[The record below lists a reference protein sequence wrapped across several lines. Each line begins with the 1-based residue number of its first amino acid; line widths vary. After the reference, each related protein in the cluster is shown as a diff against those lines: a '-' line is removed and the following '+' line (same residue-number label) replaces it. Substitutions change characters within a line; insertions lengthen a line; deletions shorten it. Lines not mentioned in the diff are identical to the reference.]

1 MGQLDVI
8 AANIYDTEF
17 YAEVATPEEIAASK
31 TRISAWLETNIGQLN
46 ILLNSSY
53 RVEAN
58 NDVSPTLVSE
68 EIAIFIQLYL
78 KAHYKRESQ
87 SILKNLSSYTSTTP
101 STAVT
106 TMSDWTELREGD
118 SSIKRVAQVSSPQ
131 QKVQVA
137 QTYKTFAEEADIK
150 LSELVHTYNM
160 YKSRPRQVVSLEA
173 GASECGVDH
182 TEETPT
188 TTPTSSGSSSS
199 SGSQGFDPFF
209 TVQDGQ

>member
-53 RVEAN
+53 RVNAN

-173 GASECGVDH
+173 GASECEVDR

-199 SGSQGFDPFF
+199 SGSQGFNPFF